1 MTHMRHAYEEI
12 LCQGAALSSHLYVF
26 SCCFPLLVFLCVSSL
41 SVSLFVF
48 VWAWPAQLN
57 TYQPAVYLPSLPD
70 HPFPSV
76 VTVLRPTFVR
86 FLPSLYSKHWSASA
100 SGLPTS

>member
-57 TYQPAVYLPSLPD
+57 TYQPAVSTVFARSSFSL
-70 HPFPSV
+70 SGN
-76 VTVLRPTFVR
+76 
-86 FLPSLYSKHWSASA
+86 SA
-100 SGLPTS
+100 